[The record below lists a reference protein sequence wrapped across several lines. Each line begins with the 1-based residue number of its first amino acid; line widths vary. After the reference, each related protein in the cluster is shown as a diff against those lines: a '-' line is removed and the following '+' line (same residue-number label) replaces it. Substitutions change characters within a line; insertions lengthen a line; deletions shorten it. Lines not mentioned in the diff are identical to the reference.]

1 MKKVVTGAAIVASL
15 FILSGCGNSSK
26 TSTQSSS
33 HHKETAT
40 NVKKEKTITVNHSS
54 IVTSDN
60 SKFSVQGR
68 TEENIGVFL
77 LNKSGQVKDTVTSD
91 SKGLFHFNE
100 DNDDAKTVPYYLTID
115 DIDADTDPIS
125 NEPNKNNVNK
135 LKVYKRIIVKPSSE
149 AVNSYKSSSSS
160 AMDSMVA
167 ANSSFDESV
176 SKNNSSDSSSSAA
189 KSTTRS
195 IHYDKVDLET
205 FATETDKYIGK
216 NVETSGEVA
225 YIQKNPD
232 NTDIYYVVIL
242 PKDDHAS
249 SGYSY
254 GTVTEIN
261 VDTFD
266 ETNINEGDN
275 ITVKGGALTSTIKLN
290 GKTLKSDIV
299 VDSVSV
305 N

>member
-1 MKKVVTGAAIVASL
+1 
-15 FILSGCGNSSK
+15 
-26 TSTQSSS
+26 
-33 HHKETAT
+33 
-40 NVKKEKTITVNHSS
+40 
-54 IVTSDN
+54 
-60 SKFSVQGR
+60 
-68 TEENIGVFL
+68 
-77 LNKSGQVKDTVTSD
+77 
-91 SKGLFHFNE
+91 
-100 DNDDAKTVPYYLTID
+100 
-115 DIDADTDPIS
+115 
-125 NEPNKNNVNK
+125 
-135 LKVYKRIIVKPSSE
+135 
-149 AVNSYKSSSSS
+149 
-160 AMDSMVA
+160 MDSMVA

-261 VDTFD
+261 MDTFD

>member
-1 MKKVVTGAAIVASL
+1 MNKVFTGLAVVASL
-15 FILSGCGNSSK
+15 FLLSGCESSTNKSKQDSSASSK
-26 TSTQSSS
+26 RQVSVSMA
-33 HHKETAT
+33 KES
-40 NVKKEKTITVNHSS
+40 KKEASEKV
-54 IVTSDN
+54 SDAQ
-60 SKFSVQGR
+60 FSV
-68 TEENIGVFL
+68 
-77 LNKSGQVKDTVTSD
+77 D
-91 SKGLFHFNE
+91 GLFEEKE
-100 DNDDAKTVPYYLTID
+100 DSYPTEYDYTKLYTGTTVSDVENVEATVDSLPQTKDRTKLQKLVSKAMKLAKAEDPSEDVAQSKADESSLAKYRSESID
-115 DIDADTDPIS
+115 K
-125 NEPNKNNVNK
+125 E
-135 LKVYKRIIVKPSSE
+135 LSSTE
-149 AVNSYKSSSSS
+149 SSSSTKTT
-160 AMDSMVA
+160 AH
-167 ANSSFDESV
+167 
-176 SKNNSSDSSSSAA
+176 
-189 KSTTRS
+189 STST
-195 IHYDKVDLET
+195 HYDKVDLET

-216 NVETSGEVA
+216 NIVTSGEVA